1 MPLLQLPDGKTI
13 NLPDNMSDEQKR
25 IIKNELA
32 QTYPDHFTPEYERT
46 IGGHALELAKGI
58 PAGFL
63 SGLVSAGEGIVNIFD
78 VGNDSALG
86 EGLRG
91 LQRDIEESPLG
102 PEEAYRDA
110 YSTMLGKGLGS
121 FATFMTP
128 GAIAR
133 GVGLAGKTSATMPTL
148 SKLKDVP
155 ILGRGITRTI
165 STGRAR
171 SIEELGALSLA
182 IPMGISE
189 QGQRLEQARMRGE
202 EVGAGKEFLAELAGA
217 GIGMSELLPIE
228 RAWRRFGKANMG
240 RFDLGE
246 ATKQALMQAGVEGA
260 QEAGAGIMQNLT
272 AKNLYDPDLPITDSA
287 MDEASVGGGVGFIS
301 SFLMTAFGARR
312 FAKNRMD
319 EVDRREQLKDA
330 DSKPI
335 ASTPEDLNPTTSTAL
350 VPIEH
355 YDTLQNIITK
365 QSAASSKAE
374 DEIKRDQLAIELST
388 YNPYFEVVQTPD
400 GFDIVNT
407 RTNEVQSSTPD
418 INEAFVAKQQ
428 LNKASNDLRTDKAVQ
443 DLTRINGLVG
453 SGAVESMARN
463 ILNPETSQIPKQV
476 LANYDSRITDEMVKE
491 ARILLGEIKGKGGKA
506 PARTLDADSTR
517 ASGAVQVWR
526 KNLKRRKIQEKDF
539 YTVTEA
545 KKLLKPKDFNDLLND
560 IADGSKRQ
568 YDKYVIAAQDTV
580 GVQEKLPP
588 IIEGER
594 SWNIPTKITL
604 KTFKDLAVNK
614 NIRLDVNSKAFQYF
628 LETYTGER
636 SFSKLSKSQKRMAY
650 AKFSRIPP
658 LAKGVVGKEIPPVPF
673 PDFSPR
679 PYTFEQYNT
688 VYKNSLESPNQ
699 IVSPKSIMDSTG
711 LDRESATKMFEDF
724 VESGRLAPQEKIT
737 TQIEYFTPQGRS
749 FNRRGAPYKEP
760 QLRVIRKQTYK
771 GKWIPRDIAEL
782 ESEYVYDLTA
792 TKGESTEDFAQ
803 RLTNMG
809 IAPEVIN
816 DLVEAETSRQAE
828 IEASKGRII
837 SPAGKDITE
846 TVAEEKE
853 IVAQAKERNKRFEKE
868 VKKVAKR
875 LNIPDRV
882 TIKLVN
888 RINKERDQGTWE
900 ATKKDYR
907 DPAGKVLIS
916 VTEAMVDGD
925 GNPVSEEQAVINM
938 AITLHHEGIH
948 AFRDLD
954 LFTDR
959 EWNILKK
966 YTERVRVPESVS
978 KQAFDNGDS
987 FNDLAKRTYSDLD
1000 IDSQN
1005 EEAVAMLFEYWSQNK
1020 SIATGKPRNI
1030 FERIANFIRSII
1042 YSSNVAGFRSPID
1055 ILQDIEAGVIGARP
1069 VGEVRSLRQLDRDAA
1084 LGIDSQAVQAEDVD
1098 KELDVGATLDAATA
1112 KASRRIEEPIGKFK
1126 KIPDESFNVQGGKLY
1141 GYDVEI
1147 VQENVWGDKYQLY
1160 ITDPRIVTAEKYKGV
1175 GNIGLSANNFTEARE
1190 EAREEMRRLIARGKT
1205 SEAIPPY
1212 QDMYVLLDEPT
1223 TRASRRIDNLREDFI
1238 ENENLVRSSIGS
1250 YRDNPIDAN
1259 AEAGVIRDEKTET
1272 SEENRRGAERTRDGG
1287 PSDIIRTRTGR
1298 TLDETNA
1305 IETKAD
1311 SFVRSRENNNAFRLA
1326 NQYNKD
1332 KGQSPYQRVSEQTK
1346 PELQTRIS
1354 DAYFNLANSIKER
1367 VNSLRGSKSKV
1378 SSENPPTR
1386 YEVNQALSNPTQREI
1401 EIYEGFRNAYP
1412 NMVEKHQ
1419 IESYRD
1425 LVMKSYNQLAI
1436 ETQEQYDYLLD
1447 NGMIF
1452 EYHDGAADY
1461 ANSKEMLSDAH
1472 LFNHLWVFKGG
1483 EPHPFL
1489 AELSEKGLSLNDKFR
1504 GVHDYFGHAVN
1515 GNGFGKVGEEN
1526 AFVSHSQMYSPL
1538 AAIAMASETRGQ
1550 NSYVNYSGI
1559 NASLEPLQI
1568 EAARARQAY
1577 KETGDERFIE
1587 YADSLGEEIGRNFQ
1601 YADQMSLV
1609 LDSELISDIIPD
1621 SDLIV
1626 TRASRRIKD
1635 APTLTEEQQQE
1646 LYTKAENSV
1655 KSTSRGAIPLWNLN
1669 ADPYAT
1675 AVGYKYAEENNVKDF
1690 GKGKSIEEVIDE
1702 SMDDPIVTRASRRID
1717 EAQWESE
1724 YEILKDVSYGK
1735 EKPKQSVADNQK
1747 LTAFQSIL
1755 KNIFPNANI
1764 DQTFERFRQKYIY
1777 QYQSIARGEK
1787 QAQEETGIKHE
1798 ADASATSWVA
1808 FADRSRGMMAKILT
1822 TGGIQLRE
1830 TTNGAQAKVLDNVDF
1845 RTMDGQKIEG
1855 GLIAVIARLHSYG
1868 RQAKIPI
1875 EDYAKAYSIVQR
1887 AIRLK
1892 SEGIATPVTDEMI
1905 TKANQMVEQYPIIKE
1920 FYDNYQKFNKN
1931 LIDFAIATGTL
1942 DEELGKLWQEQSDYY
1957 PFYRHFE
1964 EDDKYDGPS
1973 IGNRMLGKSP
1983 FEVELEG
1990 SSAPVNVDMLEAI
2003 TRNSMALLNRSMR
2016 NQALK
2021 YVTRDAVDAGNA
2033 VKLKEKPKK
2042 MGKDVIWYQDGGKG
2056 KEVWFRVND
2065 PMLLESLLGF
2075 GVSPYRGIEQAL
2087 AMPAGLLRDMI
2098 TRSPDF
2104 VIVNMMRDTLS
2115 AYVTSGAEMTP
2126 VVDTAKNFFT
2136 SSGNKVLEE
2145 LERMAVIGGYDFSND
2160 PKDVAKFINKEID
2173 KLEKGLTIKSGMRAI
2188 WDGLG
2193 QMTTKSD
2200 ASTRIG
2206 VYQDVYKKTYNRKIG
2221 EGVSEQEA
2229 EIVAESEASYQALEV
2244 INFSRRGNSPMFK
2257 VYTAAV
2263 PFLNARI
2270 QGLDVLYRSASG
2282 EYASDRIT
2290 LKPAEIQQ
2298 NMLLRLG
2305 SLAMITALYYAM
2317 VSDTD
2322 EYKNAR
2328 REVRDDNWIIPIA
2341 DDFAIKIPIP
2351 FEVGVIAKVFPER
2364 IMDALMGE
2372 STIAD
2377 VTSSMNRQLM
2387 TSLAMPG
2394 IPLPGMFEPSA
2405 GIQAIAPLV
2414 DAIMNHDSYTR
2425 KDIIPFYM
2433 EEGLEKGYQ
2442 SQYTTNELAR
2452 VVGEFFNVS
2461 PIKIQYVMQ
2470 GYGGSL
2476 GSYALSA
2483 VDAIT
2488 RSVTDRDFIPP
2499 SADRM
2504 PMMRRFVQS
2513 SRGGGLQQQFYELRG
2528 EVNEVVQTLNLLK
2541 KQGRT
2546 NEYIAYRDTH
2556 SDILNTKKA
2565 VLAIDRYMKNWR
2577 TKRDKITMSKTIS
2590 PTVKAQLLK
2599 QLDNE
2604 RDRRL
2609 SAVPVIRSKANVPFM
2624 DIAL

>member
-133 GVGLAGKTSATMPTL
+133 GVGLAGKTAAQIPALKGISNVRGLGTTL
-148 SKLKDVP
+148 
-155 ILGRGITRTI
+155 T
-165 STGRAR
+165 TGRAR

-182 IPMGISE
+182 VPMGISE

-228 RAWRRFGKANMG
+228 RAWRRFGKVNMG

-319 EVDRREQLKDA
+319 EVDRREMLKDA

-428 LNKASNDLRTDKAVQ
+428 LNEASNDLRTNKAVQ

-916 VTEAMVDGD
+916 VTEAMFDGD
-925 GNPVSEEQAVINM
+925 GNPISEEEAVINM
-938 AITLHHEGIH
+938 ARTLHHEGIH

-1084 LGIDSQAVQAEDVD
+1084 LGIDSQAVQAEEVD

-1112 KASRRIEEPIGKFK
+1112 KASRRIQDAPIIVAETKVGKSRGF
-1126 KIPDESFNVQGGKLY
+1126 IPE
-1141 GYDVEI
+1141 DVEI
-1147 VQENVWGDKYQLY
+1147 SKNDWSAFNDRAFKKLL
-1160 ITDPRIVTAEKYKGV
+1160 TPRGKVKFLD
-1175 GNIGLSANNFTEARE
+1175 NIGVTHSLQEDYGSFGNDVNKNFNIT
-1190 EAREEMRRLIARGKT
+1190 LPDST
-1205 SEAIPPY
+1205 Y
-1212 QDMYVLLDEPT
+1212 QDVQGYASIMGHALMQDSVVTGFLQPSGTSRTLVLSKQDNSDFSLDE
-1223 TRASRRIDNLREDFI
+1223 INQI
-1238 ENENLVRSSIGS
+1238 NEL
-1250 YRDNPIDAN
+1250 
-1259 AEAGVIRDEKTET
+1259 
-1272 SEENRRGAERTRDGG
+1272 
-1287 PSDIIRTRTGR
+1287 
-1298 TLDETNA
+1298 
-1305 IETKAD
+1305 
-1311 SFVRSRENNNAFRLA
+1311 
-1326 NQYNKD
+1326 
-1332 KGQSPYQRVSEQTK
+1332 
-1346 PELQTRIS
+1346 
-1354 DAYFNLANSIKER
+1354 
-1367 VNSLRGSKSKV
+1367 
-1378 SSENPPTR
+1378 
-1386 YEVNQALSNPTQREI
+1386 
-1401 EIYEGFRNAYP
+1401 
-1412 NMVEKHQ
+1412 
-1419 IESYRD
+1419 
-1425 LVMKSYNQLAI
+1425 
-1436 ETQEQYDYLLD
+1436 
-1447 NGMIF
+1447 
-1452 EYHDGAADY
+1452 
-1461 ANSKEMLSDAH
+1461 
-1472 LFNHLWVFKGG
+1472 
-1483 EPHPFL
+1483 
-1489 AELSEKGLSLNDKFR
+1489 
-1504 GVHDYFGHAVN
+1504 
-1515 GNGFGKVGEEN
+1515 
-1526 AFVSHSQMYSPL
+1526 
-1538 AAIAMASETRGQ
+1538 
-1550 NSYVNYSGI
+1550 
-1559 NASLEPLQI
+1559 LEPLSRNAVWGEESVDLTAMDNAIFIGDPASWTLDLDAYTPAQLEEFRKMI
-1568 EAARARQAY
+1568 SPVAETMGFNLNSINLNTELVENDKYRQKAEKLTDKTLAEGSPSIQEAAIRDIYEPFGQTYQNFLRQIGSNHEAVMPL
-1577 KETGDERFIE
+1577 EQDGSI
-1587 YADSLGEEIGRNFQ
+1587 LG
-1601 YADQMSLV
+1601 
-1609 LDSELISDIIPD
+1609 IS
-1621 SDLIV
+1621 
-1626 TRASRRIKD
+1626 RASRRIKD

-2075 GVSPYRGIEQAL
+2075 GVSPYRGIEQGL

-2145 LERMAVIGGYDFSND
+2145 LERMAVVGGYDFSND

-2282 EYASDRIT
+2282 QYASDRLT

-2305 SLAMITALYYAM
+2305 SLGLLTMLYYAM

-2442 SQYTTNELAR
+2442 SQYSTNELAR

-2504 PMMRRFVQS
+2504 PMMRRFVQT

-2546 NEYIAYRDTH
+2546 DEYIAYRDTH

>member
-133 GVGLAGKTSATMPTL
+133 GVGLAGKTAAQIPALKGISNVRGLGTTL
-148 SKLKDVP
+148 
-155 ILGRGITRTI
+155 T
-165 STGRAR
+165 TGRAR

-182 IPMGISE
+182 VPMGISE

-228 RAWRRFGKANMG
+228 RAWRRFGKVNMG

-506 PARTLDADSTR
+506 PARTLDTDSTR

-545 KKLLKPKDFNDLLND
+545 KRLLKPKDFNDLLND

-604 KTFKDLAVNK
+604 KTFNDLAVNK
-614 NIRLDVNSKAFQYF
+614 NIRLDVNSKAFQHF

-650 AKFSRIPP
+650 AKFSRIPS

-792 TKGESTEDFAQ
+792 TKGESVEDYAQ

-966 YTERVRVPESVS
+966 YTERVRVPESVD
-978 KQAFDNGDS
+978 KQSFDNGDS
-987 FNDLAKRTYSDLD
+987 FNDLAKRVYAKDRFGKPMD

-1223 TRASRRIDNLREDFI
+1223 TRASRRIQDAPIIVAETKVGKSRGFIPEDVEISKNDWSAFNDRAFKKLLTPRGKVKFLDNIGVTHSLQEDYGSFGNDVNKNFNI
-1238 ENENLVRSSIGS
+1238 TLPDSTYQDVQGYASIMGHALMQDS
-1250 YRDNPIDAN
+1250 VVTGFLQPS
-1259 AEAGVIRDEKTET
+1259 GT
-1272 SEENRRGAERTRDGG
+1272 S
-1287 PSDIIRTRTGR
+1287 R
-1298 TLDETNA
+1298 TLVLSKQDNSDFSLDE
-1305 IETKAD
+1305 I
-1311 SFVRSRENNNAFRLA
+1311 
-1326 NQYNKD
+1326 NQIN
-1332 KGQSPYQRVSEQTK
+1332 
-1346 PELQTRIS
+1346 EL
-1354 DAYFNLANSIKER
+1354 
-1367 VNSLRGSKSKV
+1367 
-1378 SSENPPTR
+1378 
-1386 YEVNQALSNPTQREI
+1386 
-1401 EIYEGFRNAYP
+1401 
-1412 NMVEKHQ
+1412 
-1419 IESYRD
+1419 
-1425 LVMKSYNQLAI
+1425 
-1436 ETQEQYDYLLD
+1436 
-1447 NGMIF
+1447 
-1452 EYHDGAADY
+1452 
-1461 ANSKEMLSDAH
+1461 
-1472 LFNHLWVFKGG
+1472 
-1483 EPHPFL
+1483 
-1489 AELSEKGLSLNDKFR
+1489 
-1504 GVHDYFGHAVN
+1504 
-1515 GNGFGKVGEEN
+1515 
-1526 AFVSHSQMYSPL
+1526 
-1538 AAIAMASETRGQ
+1538 
-1550 NSYVNYSGI
+1550 
-1559 NASLEPLQI
+1559 LEPLSRNAVWGEESVDLTAMDNAIFIGDPASWTLDLDAYTPAQLEEFRKMI
-1568 EAARARQAY
+1568 SPVAETMGFNLNSINLNTELVENDKYRQKAEKLTDKTLAEGSPSIQEAAIRDIYEPFGQTYQNFLRQIGSNHEAVMPL
-1577 KETGDERFIE
+1577 EQDGSI
-1587 YADSLGEEIGRNFQ
+1587 LG
-1601 YADQMSLV
+1601 
-1609 LDSELISDIIPD
+1609 IS
-1621 SDLIV
+1621 
-1626 TRASRRIKD
+1626 RASRRIKD

-1822 TGGIQLRE
+1822 TGGIELRE

-2200 ASTRIG
+2200 AATRIG

-2282 EYASDRIT
+2282 QYASDRLT

-2305 SLAMITALYYAM
+2305 SLGLLTMLYYAM

-2377 VTSSMNRQLM
+2377 VASSMNRQLA
-2387 TSLAMPG
+2387 TSLAMPA
-2394 IPLPGMFEPSA
+2394 IPIKGQFEPSM

-2414 DAIMNHDSYTR
+2414 DAIMNHDSYTK

-2433 EEGLEKGYQ
+2433 EEGLEAGYQ
-2442 SQYTTNELAR
+2442 SQYSTNELAR

-2504 PMMRRFVQS
+2504 PMMRRFVQT

>member
-133 GVGLAGKTSATMPTL
+133 GVGLAGKTAAQIPALKGISNVRGLGTTL
-148 SKLKDVP
+148 
-155 ILGRGITRTI
+155 T
-165 STGRAR
+165 TGRAR

-182 IPMGISE
+182 VPMGISE

-228 RAWRRFGKANMG
+228 RAWRRFGKVNMG

-506 PARTLDADSTR
+506 PARTLDTDSTR

-545 KKLLKPKDFNDLLND
+545 KRLLKPKDFNDLLND

-604 KTFKDLAVNK
+604 KTFNDLAVNK
-614 NIRLDVNSKAFQYF
+614 NIRLDVNSKAFQHF

-650 AKFSRIPP
+650 AKFSRIPS

-792 TKGESTEDFAQ
+792 TKGESVEDYAQ

-916 VTEAMVDGD
+916 VTDAMFDGD
-925 GNPVSEEQAVINM
+925 GNPVSEEEAVINM
-938 AITLHHEGIH
+938 ARTLHHEGIH

-1030 FERIANFIRSII
+1030 FERIANFIRSIV

-1069 VGEVRSLRQLDRDAA
+1069 VGEVRSLRELDRAAA
-1084 LGIDSQAVQAEDVD
+1084 LGIDLQAVQAEEVD

-1112 KASRRIEEPIGKFK
+1112 RAS
-1126 KIPDESFNVQGGKLY
+1126 Y
-1141 GYDVEI
+1141 GSA
-1147 VQENVWGDKYQLY
+1147 
-1160 ITDPRIVTAEKYKGV
+1160 PAVTAIVHNNKIIAIGRKREMLKQMKQLRRETGDDRKRLHLASAPGRKV
-1175 GNIGLSANNFTEARE
+1175 GDLWDT
-1190 EAREEMRRLIARGKT
+1190 K
-1205 SEAIPPY
+1205 PVP
-1212 QDMYVLLDEPT
+1212 
-1223 TRASRRIDNLREDFI
+1223 RASRRLDNLREDFI

-1483 EPHPFL
+1483 ESHPFL

-1568 EAARARQAY
+1568 EAAKARQAY

-1755 KNIFPNANI
+1755 KNIFPNTNI
-1764 DQTFERFRQKYIY
+1764 DQAFERFRNKFIY
-1777 QYQSIARGEK
+1777 QHQSVARTEK
-1787 QAQEETGIKHE
+1787 QSQEKTGIKYE
-1798 ADASATSWVA
+1798 ADASATSWMA

-1822 TGGIQLRE
+1822 TGGIELRE

-2065 PMLLESLLGF
+2065 PLLLESLLGF
-2075 GVSPYRGIEQAL
+2075 GVSPYRGIEQGL

-2200 ASTRIG
+2200 AATRIG

-2282 EYASDRIT
+2282 QYASDRLT

-2305 SLAMITALYYAM
+2305 SLGLLTMLYYAM

-2328 REVRDDNWIIPIA
+2328 REVRDDNWIIPVA

-2377 VTSSMNRQLM
+2377 VTSSMNRQLA
-2387 TSLAMPG
+2387 TSLAFPA
-2394 IPLPGMFEPSA
+2394 LPIGGQFEPSM

-2414 DAIMNHDSYTR
+2414 DAIMNHDSYTK
-2425 KDIIPFYM
+2425 KDIVPFYM

-2504 PMMRRFVQS
+2504 PMMRRFVQT

>member
-133 GVGLAGKTSATMPTL
+133 GVGLAGKTAAQIPALKGISNVRGLGTTL
-148 SKLKDVP
+148 
-155 ILGRGITRTI
+155 T
-165 STGRAR
+165 TGRAR

-182 IPMGISE
+182 VPMGISE

-217 GIGMSELLPIE
+217 GIGFTELLPIE

-240 RFDLGE
+240 RFDLAE
-246 ATKQALMQAGVEGA
+246 ATKQALLQAGTEGA

-319 EVDRREQLKDA
+319 EVDRREMLKDA

-428 LNKASNDLRTDKAVQ
+428 LNEASNDLRTNKAVQ

-916 VTEAMVDGD
+916 VTEAMFDGD
-925 GNPVSEEQAVINM
+925 GNPISEEEAVINM
-938 AITLHHEGIH
+938 ARTLHHEGIH

-1084 LGIDSQAVQAEDVD
+1084 LGIDSQAVQAEEVD

-1112 KASRRIEEPIGKFK
+1112 KASRRIQDAPIIVAETKVGKSRGF
-1126 KIPDESFNVQGGKLY
+1126 IPE
-1141 GYDVEI
+1141 DVEI
-1147 VQENVWGDKYQLY
+1147 SKNDWSAFNDRAFKKLL
-1160 ITDPRIVTAEKYKGV
+1160 TPRGKVKFLD
-1175 GNIGLSANNFTEARE
+1175 NIGVTHSLQEDYGSFGNDVNKNFNIT
-1190 EAREEMRRLIARGKT
+1190 LPDST
-1205 SEAIPPY
+1205 Y
-1212 QDMYVLLDEPT
+1212 QDVQGYASIMGHALMQDSVVTGFLQPSGTSRTLVLSKQDNSDFSLDE
-1223 TRASRRIDNLREDFI
+1223 INQI
-1238 ENENLVRSSIGS
+1238 NEL
-1250 YRDNPIDAN
+1250 
-1259 AEAGVIRDEKTET
+1259 
-1272 SEENRRGAERTRDGG
+1272 
-1287 PSDIIRTRTGR
+1287 
-1298 TLDETNA
+1298 
-1305 IETKAD
+1305 
-1311 SFVRSRENNNAFRLA
+1311 
-1326 NQYNKD
+1326 
-1332 KGQSPYQRVSEQTK
+1332 
-1346 PELQTRIS
+1346 
-1354 DAYFNLANSIKER
+1354 
-1367 VNSLRGSKSKV
+1367 
-1378 SSENPPTR
+1378 
-1386 YEVNQALSNPTQREI
+1386 
-1401 EIYEGFRNAYP
+1401 
-1412 NMVEKHQ
+1412 
-1419 IESYRD
+1419 
-1425 LVMKSYNQLAI
+1425 
-1436 ETQEQYDYLLD
+1436 
-1447 NGMIF
+1447 
-1452 EYHDGAADY
+1452 
-1461 ANSKEMLSDAH
+1461 
-1472 LFNHLWVFKGG
+1472 
-1483 EPHPFL
+1483 
-1489 AELSEKGLSLNDKFR
+1489 
-1504 GVHDYFGHAVN
+1504 
-1515 GNGFGKVGEEN
+1515 
-1526 AFVSHSQMYSPL
+1526 
-1538 AAIAMASETRGQ
+1538 
-1550 NSYVNYSGI
+1550 
-1559 NASLEPLQI
+1559 LEPLSRNAVWGEESVDLTAMDNAIFIGDPASWTLDLDAYTPAQLEEFRKMI
-1568 EAARARQAY
+1568 SPVAETMGFNLNSINLNTELVENDKYRQKAEKLTDKTLAEGSPSIQEAAIRDIYEPFGQTYQNFLRQIGSNHEAVMPL
-1577 KETGDERFIE
+1577 EQDGSI
-1587 YADSLGEEIGRNFQ
+1587 LG
-1601 YADQMSLV
+1601 
-1609 LDSELISDIIPD
+1609 IS
-1621 SDLIV
+1621 
-1626 TRASRRIKD
+1626 RASRRIKD

-2075 GVSPYRGIEQAL
+2075 GVSPYRGIEQGL

-2145 LERMAVIGGYDFSND
+2145 LERMAVVGGYDFSND

-2442 SQYTTNELAR
+2442 SQYSTNELAR

-2504 PMMRRFVQS
+2504 PMMRRFVQT

-2546 NEYIAYRDTH
+2546 DEYIAYRDTH

>member
-1 MPLLQLPDGKTI
+1 MPIYTLPDGRRI
-13 NLPDNMSDEQKR
+13 DIPSNISDEEK
-25 IIKNELA
+25 KNIRNQLA
-32 QTYPDHFTPEYERT
+32 QIYPDHFTPEYERT
-46 IGGHALELAKGI
+46 VGGHALELAKGI

-78 VGNDSALG
+78 RGNDSPLS

-91 LQRDIEESPLG
+91 LQRSIEESPLG

-217 GIGMSELLPIE
+217 GIGFTELLPIE

-240 RFDLGE
+240 RFDLAE

-319 EVDRREQLKDA
+319 EVDRREQLKEG

-335 ASTPEDLNPTTSTAL
+335 ASKPEDLNPTTSTAL
-350 VPIEH
+350 VPIEDSLNH
-355 YDTLQNIITK
+355 DETLQNIINKESEVSTK
-365 QSAASSKAE
+365 PEDAEKKA
-374 DEIKRDQLAIELST
+374 RLAEELAT
-388 YNPYFEVVQTPD
+388 HNPYFEVVQTQD

-407 RTNEVQSSTPD
+407 RTNEVQSSTKD
-418 INEAFVAKQQ
+418 MNEAFVAKQQ
-428 LNKASNDLRTDKAVQ
+428 LNEASNKLRTDQAVQ
-443 DLTRINGLVG
+443 ELLRINGLVG
-453 SGAVESMARN
+453 SGAAESIARN
-463 ILNPETSQIPKQV
+463 IINPETSQIPKQV

-491 ARILLGEIKGKGGKA
+491 ARIVLGEITGKGGKA
-506 PARTLDADSTR
+506 PARTLDPAGTR
-517 ASGAVQVWR
+517 ASGALQVWR
-526 KNLKRRKIQEKDF
+526 KNLKRRKVQEKDF
-539 YTVTEA
+539 YTVAEA

-568 YDKYVIAAQDTV
+568 YDKYVASAKDTV
-580 GVQEKLPP
+580 GVEERLPP

-594 SWNIPTKITL
+594 SWTIPEKITE
-604 KTFKDLAVNK
+604 KTFKDLAKEK
-614 NIRLDVNSKAFQYF
+614 NISLDINSKAFQSF

-658 LAKGVVGKEIPPVPF
+658 FAKGVSGKEVPPVPL

-679 PYTFEQYNT
+679 PYTFAQYDA
-688 VYKNSLESPNQ
+688 VYKNSLERPNQ
-699 IVSPKSIMDSTG
+699 IVSPKSIMDLTG

-724 VESGRLAPQEKIT
+724 VESGRLAPKEKIT
-737 TQIEYFTPQGRS
+737 QQIEYFTPQGRS

-760 QLRVIRKQTYK
+760 QLRVTRKQTYK
-771 GKWIPRDIAEL
+771 GKWVPRDVAEL

-792 TKGESTEDFAQ
+792 TKGESTEDYAQ

-809 IAPEVIN
+809 VAPEVIS
-816 DLVEAETSRQAE
+816 DLVESETSRQAE
-828 IEASKGRII
+828 IEANKNRIL
-837 SPAGKDITE
+837 SPAGKDITDV
-846 TVAEEKE
+846 VAAENERKKLL
-853 IVAQAKERNKRFEKE
+853 KERDKRFREE

-875 LNIPDRV
+875 LKIPNRV
-882 TIKLVN
+882 TVKLVN
-888 RINKERDQGTWE
+888 RINKERELGTWE
-900 ATKKDYR
+900 ATKRDYR

-916 VTEAMVDGD
+916 VTEAMFDGD

-938 AITLHHEGIH
+938 ARTLHHEGIH

-966 YTERVRVPESVS
+966 YTERVKVPESVS
-978 KQAFDNGDS
+978 KQAFDNKES
-987 FNDLAKRTYSDLD
+987 FNDLAKRTYNDLD
-1000 IDSQN
+1000 TDSQN

-1020 SIATGKPRNI
+1020 SIATGKPRSL
-1030 FERIANFIRSII
+1030 FQRIADFIRSII
-1042 YSSNVAGFRSPID
+1042 YSSNAAGFRSPID
-1055 ILQDIEAGVIGARP
+1055 ILQDIESGVIGART
-1069 VGEVRSLRQLDRDAA
+1069 VGEVRSLRELDRAAA
-1084 LGIDSQAVQAEDVD
+1084 LGIDLQAVQAEEVD

-1112 KASRRIEEPIGKFK
+1112 RASRRLTPQEAIQKVQEDLKTPVGQFK
-1126 KIPDESFNVQGGKLY
+1126 RIKDDLGYTTNFGKLY
-1141 GYDVEI
+1141 GVEVEI
-1147 VQENVWGDKYQLY
+1147 FRDSSESVGSQYFLT
-1160 ITDPRIVTAEKYKGV
+1160 ITDSRIIANDLDAETMIALSSENLSEAKEDASLDVKRLIDTGEITDWQGKVAY
-1175 GNIGLSANNFTEARE
+1175 SANEFIQKSMDRLMNPE
-1190 EAREEMRRLIARGKT
+1190 ET
-1205 SEAIPPY
+1205 
-1212 QDMYVLLDEPT
+1212 T
-1223 TRASRRIDNLREDFI
+1223 TRASRRIQDAPLVVAETKSGEARGFIPDDVTVSKDAWSALQDRTFEKLLTTGGKIKFLDNIGVTHNLQEGYGSFGNDINKNFNITLPESSYEEAQAIASVMGHALMQDSVVTGFLQPNGTNRTLVLTKQDNSNFNLDEINQINELLKPLSREAVWGEENIDLTAMDNAIFIGDPASWTLDFDAYTPEQLQSFRRTI
-1238 ENENLVRSSIGS
+1238 RPIADTMGLNLNSVNLNTELVENENEGYRQKAARLGDKAFAEGSSSIQ
-1250 YRDNPIDAN
+1250 
-1259 AEAGVIRDEKTET
+1259 EASIRDLYE
-1272 SEENRRGAERTRDGG
+1272 
-1287 PSDIIRTRTGR
+1287 PSWQ
-1298 TLDETNA
+1298 A
-1305 IETKAD
+1305 
-1311 SFVRSRENNNAFRLA
+1311 
-1326 NQYNKD
+1326 
-1332 KGQSPYQRVSEQTK
+1332 YQNFIQEVG
-1346 PELQTRIS
+1346 S
-1354 DAYFNLANSIKER
+1354 DH
-1367 VNSLRGSKSKV
+1367 
-1378 SSENPPTR
+1378 
-1386 YEVNQALSNPTQREI
+1386 EVA
-1401 EIYEGFRNAYP
+1401 
-1412 NMVEKHQ
+1412 
-1419 IESYRD
+1419 
-1425 LVMKSYNQLAI
+1425 
-1436 ETQEQYDYLLD
+1436 
-1447 NGMIF
+1447 
-1452 EYHDGAADY
+1452 
-1461 ANSKEMLSDAH
+1461 
-1472 LFNHLWVFKGG
+1472 
-1483 EPHPFL
+1483 
-1489 AELSEKGLSLNDKFR
+1489 
-1504 GVHDYFGHAVN
+1504 
-1515 GNGFGKVGEEN
+1515 
-1526 AFVSHSQMYSPL
+1526 SPL
-1538 AAIAMASETRGQ
+1538 EQDGNI
-1550 NSYVNYSGI
+1550 
-1559 NASLEPLQI
+1559 
-1568 EAARARQAY
+1568 
-1577 KETGDERFIE
+1577 
-1587 YADSLGEEIGRNFQ
+1587 
-1601 YADQMSLV
+1601 
-1609 LDSELISDIIPD
+1609 LDT
-1621 SDLIV
+1621 

-1646 LYTKAENSV
+1646 LYAKAETNV

-1675 AVGYKYAEENNVKDF
+1675 AVGYKSAEKYNVKGF
-1690 GKGKSIEEVIDE
+1690 GEGKTIEEVIDE
-1702 SMDDPIVTRASRRID
+1702 SMDDPTVTRASRRLST
-1717 EAQWESE
+1717 AKWESE
-1724 YEILKDVSYGK
+1724 YEVLKDVSYGK
-1735 EKPKQSVADNQK
+1735 EKPKQAVADNQN

-1755 KNIFPNANI
+1755 KNIFPNTNI
-1764 DQTFERFRQKYIY
+1764 DQAFERFRQKYIY

-1787 QAQEETGIKHE
+1787 QAQEKTGVKYE
-1798 ADASATSWVA
+1798 ADASATSWIA
-1808 FADRSRGMMAKILT
+1808 FSDRARGLMAEMLLR
-1822 TGGIQLRE
+1822 GGIELRT
-1830 TTNGAQAKVLDNVDF
+1830 TTNGAQAIVVDNAEMK
-1845 RTMDGQKIEG
+1845 TMDGQTIEG
-1855 GLIAVIARLHSYG
+1855 GLIAALSRLHSYG
-1868 RQAKIPI
+1868 RQANIPI
-1875 EDYAKAYSIVQR
+1875 EEYAKAYSIVQR
-1887 AIRLK
+1887 
-1892 SEGIATPVTDEMI
+1892 GINLRARGIKTPVTDEMI
-1905 TKANQMVEQYPIIKE
+1905 AKADQMVKQYPIIKE
-1920 FYDNYQKFNKN
+1920 WHDNYQAFNNSLVKFAV
-1931 LIDFAIATGTL
+1931 DTGIL
-1942 DEELGKLWQEQSDYY
+1942 DEELGREWSEQSDYY

-1964 EDDKYDGPS
+1964 EDEKYDGPS
-1973 IGNRMLGKSP
+1973 TGGRMLGKSP
-1983 FEVELEG
+1983 FDVELEG

-2003 TRNSMALLNRSMR
+2003 TRNSMALLNRAMR

-2021 YVTRDAVDAGNA
+2021 YVTRDAVNAGNA
-2033 VKLKEKPKK
+2033 VQLKEKPDKVT
-2042 MGKDVIWYQDGGKG
+2042 KDIIWYQDGGQG

-2065 PMLLESLLGF
+2065 PMLLESLLGY

-2087 AMPAGLLRDMI
+2087 AIPSGVLRDMI

-2136 SSGNKVLEE
+2136 SSGNEVFERLK
-2145 LERMAVIGGYDFSND
+2145 RMAVVGGYDFSND
-2160 PKDVAKFINKEID
+2160 PKDVAKYIKQQVE
-2173 KLEKGLTIKSGMRAI
+2173 KLEEGLTIRSGVRTV
-2188 WDGLG
+2188 WDALG

-2200 ASTRIG
+2200 AATRIA
-2206 VYQDVYKKTYNRKIG
+2206 VYQDVYKKIYNRKVA

-2229 EIVAESEASYQALEV
+2229 EIIAETEASYQALEV
-2244 INFSRRGNSPMFK
+2244 INFSRRGNAPIFK
-2257 VYTAAV
+2257 VYTSAV

-2282 EYASDRIT
+2282 QYASDRLSLT
-2290 LKPAEIQQ
+2290 PAEISQ

-2305 SLAMITALYYAM
+2305 SLGLLTMLYYAM

-2341 DDFAIKIPIP
+2341 DDFALKVPIP

-2377 VTSSMNRQLM
+2377 VASSMNRQLT
-2387 TSLAMPG
+2387 TSLALPA
-2394 IPLPGMFEPSA
+2394 IPTKGQFEPSF
-2405 GIQAIAPLV
+2405 GVQAIAPLV

-2425 KDIIPFYM
+2425 KDIVPFYM

-2442 SQYTTNELAR
+2442 SQYSTNEVAR
-2452 VVGEFFNVS
+2452 LVGEFFNIS

-2476 GSYALSA
+2476 GSYVMSA
-2483 VDAIT
+2483 VDAVT

-2504 PMMRRFVQS
+2504 PMMRRFVQT

-2528 EVNEVVQTLNLLK
+2528 EVNQVVQTLNRLK
-2541 KQGRT
+2541 KEGRT
-2546 NEYIAYRDTH
+2546 DEYIAYRESH
-2556 SDILNTKKA
+2556 ADIMNSKKA

-2577 TKRDKITMSKTIS
+2577 TKRDKIMMSKTIS

-2599 QLDNE
+2599 QLENE

-2609 SAVPVIRSKANVPFM
+2609 AVVPVIKERANIPFA
-2624 DIAL
+2624 DFAL

>member
-133 GVGLAGKTSATMPTL
+133 GVGLAGKTAAQIPALKGISNVRGLGTTL
-148 SKLKDVP
+148 
-155 ILGRGITRTI
+155 T
-165 STGRAR
+165 TGRAR

-182 IPMGISE
+182 VPMGISE

-228 RAWRRFGKANMG
+228 RAWRRFGKVNMG

-319 EVDRREQLKDA
+319 EVDRREMLKDA

-428 LNKASNDLRTDKAVQ
+428 LNEASNDLRTNKAVQ

-916 VTEAMVDGD
+916 VTEAMFDGD
-925 GNPVSEEQAVINM
+925 GNPISEEEAVINM
-938 AITLHHEGIH
+938 ARTLHHEGIH

-1084 LGIDSQAVQAEDVD
+1084 LGIDSQAVQAEEVD

-1112 KASRRIEEPIGKFK
+1112 KASRRIQDAPIIVAETKVGKSRGF
-1126 KIPDESFNVQGGKLY
+1126 IPE
-1141 GYDVEI
+1141 DVEI
-1147 VQENVWGDKYQLY
+1147 SKNDWSAFNDRAFKKLL
-1160 ITDPRIVTAEKYKGV
+1160 TPRGKVKFLD
-1175 GNIGLSANNFTEARE
+1175 NIGVTHSLQEDYGSFGNDVNKNFNIT
-1190 EAREEMRRLIARGKT
+1190 LPDST
-1205 SEAIPPY
+1205 Y
-1212 QDMYVLLDEPT
+1212 QDVQGYASIMGHALMQDSVVTGFLQPSGTSRTLVLSKQDNSDFSLDE
-1223 TRASRRIDNLREDFI
+1223 INQI
-1238 ENENLVRSSIGS
+1238 NEL
-1250 YRDNPIDAN
+1250 
-1259 AEAGVIRDEKTET
+1259 
-1272 SEENRRGAERTRDGG
+1272 
-1287 PSDIIRTRTGR
+1287 
-1298 TLDETNA
+1298 
-1305 IETKAD
+1305 
-1311 SFVRSRENNNAFRLA
+1311 
-1326 NQYNKD
+1326 
-1332 KGQSPYQRVSEQTK
+1332 
-1346 PELQTRIS
+1346 
-1354 DAYFNLANSIKER
+1354 
-1367 VNSLRGSKSKV
+1367 
-1378 SSENPPTR
+1378 
-1386 YEVNQALSNPTQREI
+1386 
-1401 EIYEGFRNAYP
+1401 
-1412 NMVEKHQ
+1412 
-1419 IESYRD
+1419 
-1425 LVMKSYNQLAI
+1425 
-1436 ETQEQYDYLLD
+1436 
-1447 NGMIF
+1447 
-1452 EYHDGAADY
+1452 
-1461 ANSKEMLSDAH
+1461 
-1472 LFNHLWVFKGG
+1472 
-1483 EPHPFL
+1483 
-1489 AELSEKGLSLNDKFR
+1489 
-1504 GVHDYFGHAVN
+1504 
-1515 GNGFGKVGEEN
+1515 
-1526 AFVSHSQMYSPL
+1526 
-1538 AAIAMASETRGQ
+1538 
-1550 NSYVNYSGI
+1550 
-1559 NASLEPLQI
+1559 LEPLSRNAVWGEESVDLTAMDNAIFIGDPASWTLDLDAYTPAQLEEFRKMI
-1568 EAARARQAY
+1568 SPVAETMGFNLNSINLNTELVENDKYRQKAEKLTDKTLAEGSPSIQEAAIRDIYEPFGQTYQNFLRQIGSNHEAVMPL
-1577 KETGDERFIE
+1577 EQDGSI
-1587 YADSLGEEIGRNFQ
+1587 LG
-1601 YADQMSLV
+1601 
-1609 LDSELISDIIPD
+1609 IS
-1621 SDLIV
+1621 
-1626 TRASRRIKD
+1626 RASRRIKD

-2075 GVSPYRGIEQAL
+2075 GVSPYRGIEQGL

-2145 LERMAVIGGYDFSND
+2145 LERMAVVGGYDFSND

-2442 SQYTTNELAR
+2442 SQYSTNELAR

-2504 PMMRRFVQS
+2504 PMMRRFVQT

-2546 NEYIAYRDTH
+2546 DEYIAYRDTH

>member
-25 IIKNELA
+25 IIRNQLA
-32 QTYPDHFTPEYERT
+32 ETYPDHFTPEYDRT
-46 IGGHALELAKGI
+46 LGGHALEFAKGI

-78 VGNDSALG
+78 RGNDSPLS

-91 LQRDIEESPLG
+91 LQRSIEESPLG

-155 ILGRGITRTI
+155 ILGRGITRTV

-217 GIGMSELLPIE
+217 GIGFTELLPIE

-240 RFDLGE
+240 RFDLAE
-246 ATKQALMQAGVEGA
+246 ATKQALLQAGTEGA

-319 EVDRREQLKDA
+319 EVDRREQLKEG

-335 ASTPEDLNPTTSTAL
+335 ASKPEDLNPTTSTAL
-350 VPIEH
+350 VPIEDSLNH
-355 YDTLQNIITK
+355 DETLQNIINKESEVSTK
-365 QSAASSKAE
+365 PEDAEKKA
-374 DEIKRDQLAIELST
+374 RLAEELAT
-388 YNPYFEVVQTPD
+388 HNPYFEVVQTQE

-407 RTNEVQSSTPD
+407 RTNEVQSSTTD
-418 INEAFVAKQQ
+418 MNEAFVAKQQ
-428 LNKASNDLRTDKAVQ
+428 LNEASNQLRTDQAVQ
-443 DLTRINGLVG
+443 ELLRINGLVG
-453 SGAVESMARN
+453 SGAAESIARN
-463 ILNPETSQIPKQV
+463 IINPETSQIPKQV

-491 ARILLGEIKGKGGKA
+491 ARIVLGEITGKGGKA
-506 PARTLDADSTR
+506 PARTLDPAGTR
-517 ASGAVQVWR
+517 ASGALQVWR
-526 KNLKRRKIQEKDF
+526 KNLKRRKVQEKDF
-539 YTVTEA
+539 YTVAEA

-568 YDKYVIAAQDTV
+568 YDKYVASAKDTV
-580 GVQEKLPP
+580 GVEERLPP

-594 SWNIPTKITL
+594 SWTIPNKITP
-604 KTFKDLAVNK
+604 KTFKDLAKEK
-614 NIRLDVNSKAFQYF
+614 NISLDINSKAFQSF

-658 LAKGVVGKEIPPVPF
+658 FAKGVSGKEVPPVPL

-679 PYTFEQYNT
+679 PYTFAQYDA
-688 VYKNSLESPNQ
+688 VYKNSLERPNQ
-699 IVSPKSIMDSTG
+699 IVSPKSIMDLTG

-724 VESGRLAPQEKIT
+724 VESGRLAPKEKIT
-737 TQIEYFTPQGRS
+737 QQIEYFTPQGRS

-760 QLRVIRKQTYK
+760 QLRVTRKQTYK
-771 GKWIPRDIAEL
+771 GKWVPRDVAEL

-792 TKGESTEDFAQ
+792 TKGESTEDYAQ

-809 IAPEVIN
+809 VAPEVIS
-816 DLVEAETSRQAE
+816 DLVESETSRQAE
-828 IEASKGRII
+828 IEANKNRIL
-837 SPAGKDITE
+837 SPAGKDITDIA
-846 TVAEEKE
+846 TAENERKKLL
-853 IVAQAKERNKRFEKE
+853 KERDKRFREE

-875 LNIPDRV
+875 LNIPNRV
-882 TIKLVN
+882 TVKLVN
-888 RINKERDQGTWE
+888 RINKEKELGTWE
-900 ATKKDYR
+900 ATKRDYR

-916 VTEAMVDGD
+916 VTDAMFDGD

-938 AITLHHEGIH
+938 ARTLHHEGIH

-966 YTERVRVPESVS
+966 YTERVKVPESVD
-978 KQAFDNGDS
+978 KQSFDKKES
-987 FNDLAKRTYSDLD
+987 FNDLAKRLYATDRFGKPMD
-1000 IDSQN
+1000 ADSQN

-1020 SIATGKPRNI
+1020 SIATGKPRSL
-1030 FERIANFIRSII
+1030 FQRIADFIRSII
-1042 YSSNVAGFRSPID
+1042 YSSNAAGFRSPID
-1055 ILQDIEAGVIGARP
+1055 ILQDVESGVIGART
-1069 VGEVRSLRQLDRDAA
+1069 VGEVRSLRELDRAAA
-1084 LGIDSQAVQAEDVD
+1084 LGIDLQAVQAEEVD

-1112 KASRRIEEPIGKFK
+1112 RASRRLEEPIGKFK
-1126 KIPDESFNVQGGKLY
+1126 KIPDEFYSIQGGKLY

-1147 VQENVWGDKYQLY
+1147 VKETVYGDKFQMV
-1160 ITDPRIVTAEKYKGV
+1160 ITDPRVNGD
-1175 GNIGLSANNFTEARE
+1175 GDIGLSGDSFAEAKEDGAGYIRS
-1190 EAREEMRRLIARGKT
+1190 LINTGKLNR
-1205 SEAIPPY
+1205 SIPPY
-1212 QDMYVLLDEPT
+1212 QEMYTLTEQPT
-1223 TRASRRIDNLREDFI
+1223 ARASRRIQDAPLVVAETKSGEARGFIPDDVTVSKDAWSALQDRTFEKLLTTGGKIKFLDNIGVTHNLQEGYGSFGNDINKNFNITLPESSYEEAQAIASVMGHALMQDSVVTGFLQPNGTNRTLVLTKQDNSNFNLDEINQINELLKPLSREAVWGEENIDLTAMDNAIFIGDPASWTLDFDAYTPEQLQSFRRTI
-1238 ENENLVRSSIGS
+1238 RPIADTMGLNLNSVNLNTELVENENEGYRQKAARLGDKAFAEGSSSIQ
-1250 YRDNPIDAN
+1250 
-1259 AEAGVIRDEKTET
+1259 EAAIRDFYEPAWQTYQNFIQEI
-1272 SEENRRGAERTRDGG
+1272 G
-1287 PSDIIRTRTGR
+1287 SDH
-1298 TLDETNA
+1298 
-1305 IETKAD
+1305 
-1311 SFVRSRENNNAFRLA
+1311 
-1326 NQYNKD
+1326 
-1332 KGQSPYQRVSEQTK
+1332 
-1346 PELQTRIS
+1346 
-1354 DAYFNLANSIKER
+1354 
-1367 VNSLRGSKSKV
+1367 
-1378 SSENPPTR
+1378 
-1386 YEVNQALSNPTQREI
+1386 EVA
-1401 EIYEGFRNAYP
+1401 
-1412 NMVEKHQ
+1412 
-1419 IESYRD
+1419 
-1425 LVMKSYNQLAI
+1425 
-1436 ETQEQYDYLLD
+1436 
-1447 NGMIF
+1447 
-1452 EYHDGAADY
+1452 
-1461 ANSKEMLSDAH
+1461 
-1472 LFNHLWVFKGG
+1472 
-1483 EPHPFL
+1483 
-1489 AELSEKGLSLNDKFR
+1489 
-1504 GVHDYFGHAVN
+1504 
-1515 GNGFGKVGEEN
+1515 
-1526 AFVSHSQMYSPL
+1526 SPL
-1538 AAIAMASETRGQ
+1538 EQDGNI
-1550 NSYVNYSGI
+1550 
-1559 NASLEPLQI
+1559 
-1568 EAARARQAY
+1568 
-1577 KETGDERFIE
+1577 
-1587 YADSLGEEIGRNFQ
+1587 
-1601 YADQMSLV
+1601 
-1609 LDSELISDIIPD
+1609 LDT
-1621 SDLIV
+1621 

-1646 LYTKAENSV
+1646 LYAKAETNV

-1675 AVGYKYAEENNVKDF
+1675 AVGYKSAEKYNVEGF
-1690 GKGKSIEEVIDE
+1690 GEGKTIEEVIDE
-1702 SMDDPIVTRASRRID
+1702 SMDDPTVTRASRRLST
-1717 EAQWESE
+1717 AKWESE

-1735 EKPKQSVADNQK
+1735 EKPKQAVADNQK

-1755 KNIFPNANI
+1755 KNIFPNTNI
-1764 DQTFERFRQKYIY
+1764 DQAFERFRQKYIY

-1787 QAQEETGIKHE
+1787 QAQEKTGVKYE
-1798 ADASATSWVA
+1798 ADASATSWIA
-1808 FADRSRGMMAKILT
+1808 FSDRARGLMAEMLLR
-1822 TGGIQLRE
+1822 GGIELRT
-1830 TTNGAQAKVLDNVDF
+1830 TTNGAQAIVVDNAEMK
-1845 RTMDGQKIEG
+1845 TMDGQTIEG
-1855 GLIAVIARLHSYG
+1855 GLIAALSRLHSYG
-1868 RQAKIPI
+1868 RQANIPI
-1875 EDYAKAYSIVQR
+1875 EEYAKAYSIVQR

-1892 SEGIATPVTDEMI
+1892 SEGKSTPVTDEMI
-1905 TKANQMVEQYPIIKE
+1905 AKADQMVKQYPIIKE
-1920 FYDNYQKFNKN
+1920 WHDNYQAFNNSLVKFAV
-1931 LIDFAIATGTL
+1931 DTGIL
-1942 DEELGKLWQEQSDYY
+1942 DEELGREWSEQSDYY

-1964 EDDKYDGPS
+1964 EDEKYDGPS
-1973 IGNRMLGKSP
+1973 TGGRMLGKSP
-1983 FEVELEG
+1983 FDVELEG
-1990 SSAPVNVDMLEAI
+1990 SSAPINVDMLEAI
-2003 TRNSMALLNRSMR
+2003 TRNSMALLNRAMR

-2021 YVTRDAVDAGNA
+2021 YVTRDAVNAGNA
-2033 VKLKEKPKK
+2033 VQLKEKPDKVT
-2042 MGKDVIWYQDGGKG
+2042 KDIIWYQDGGQG

-2065 PMLLESLLGF
+2065 PMLLESLLGY

-2087 AMPAGLLRDMI
+2087 AIPSGVLRDMI

-2136 SSGNKVLEE
+2136 SSGNEVFERLK
-2145 LERMAVIGGYDFSND
+2145 RMAVVGGYDFSND
-2160 PKDVAKFINKEID
+2160 PKDVAKYIKQQVE
-2173 KLEKGLTIKSGMRAI
+2173 KLEKGLTIRSGVRTV
-2188 WDGLG
+2188 WDALG

-2200 ASTRIG
+2200 AATRIA
-2206 VYQDVYKKTYNRKIG
+2206 VYQDVYKKIYNRKVA

-2229 EIVAESEASYQALEV
+2229 EIIAETEASYQALEV
-2244 INFSRRGNSPMFK
+2244 INFSRRGNAPIFK
-2257 VYTAAV
+2257 VYTSAV

-2282 EYASDRIT
+2282 QYASDRLSLT
-2290 LKPAEIQQ
+2290 PAEISQ
-2298 NMLLRLG
+2298 NMLFRLG
-2305 SLAMITALYYAM
+2305 HIAGLTMVYYLM
-2317 VSDTD
+2317 FSDTD

-2364 IMDALMGE
+2364 LMDALMGE

-2377 VTSSMNRQLM
+2377 VASSMNRQLT
-2387 TSLAMPG
+2387 TSLALPA
-2394 IPLPGMFEPSA
+2394 IPTKGQFEPSF

-2442 SQYTTNELAR
+2442 SQYSTNEVAR
-2452 VVGEFFNVS
+2452 LVGEFFNIS

-2476 GSYALSA
+2476 GSYVMSA
-2483 VDAIT
+2483 VDAVT

-2528 EVNEVVQTLNLLK
+2528 EVNQVVQTLNRLK
-2541 KQGRT
+2541 KEGRT
-2546 NEYIAYRDTH
+2546 EEYIAYRESH
-2556 SDILNTKKA
+2556 ADIMNSKKA

-2577 TKRDKITMSKTIS
+2577 TKRDKIMMSKTIS

-2599 QLDNE
+2599 QLENE

-2609 SAVPVIRSKANVPFM
+2609 AVVPVIKEKANIPFA
-2624 DIAL
+2624 DFAL